1 MIPTISDLHDLLQP
15 LNERERLA
23 VDRAAARLF
32 SNDDFQL
39 VFRKLNMDC
48 GGVLGAVFLQSNNG
62 DTVKAGAVDGSKGPV
77 RWLLDR
83 LIHQHEEKQ
92 EPKEQ
97 ET

>member
-1 MIPTISDLHDLLQP
+1 MIPTISELLQP
-15 LNERERLA
+15 LDERERLA

-48 GGVLGAVFLQSNNG
+48 GGVLGAVFLPSNNG

-83 LIHQHEEKQ
+83 FIHQHEEKQ